1 MATLWHRAL
10 RKWNQRDTDMWAM
23 PKRNTAYH
31 AEVKELQKQE
41 ALGPGIDLKEHLLKK
56 KQEMGPP
63 VPKKKKPVAAE
74 PMPAPPAPKKKK
86 PVAAEPVPAPPAPK
100 KKKPVAAEPEPVPPP
115 PAPKKK
121 NPEGIPTVHELAQ
134 YHNMI
139 AKKNRAGMRY
149 YQQKYPNIRNY
160 G

>member
-74 PMPAPPAPKKKK
+74 P
-86 PVAAEPVPAPPAPK
+86 
-100 KKKPVAAEPEPVPPP
+100 EPVPPP